1 VDVPRSS
8 FMKKSRPS
16 AKKRLILKLYW
27 EVSQRLWSPVGKKY
41 VLNPRHCSPQDCFI
55 NHALFE
61 RLLTGTGFNTSERC
75 FPANTSISI
84 SFDDASGVELSRNV
98 NEEPECIP
106 LQLFHFDEYVVRKL
120 PPVFLLT
127 YGDTVHIALNN
138 GLICRLSATTDQ

>member
-1 VDVPRSS
+1 
-8 FMKKSRPS
+8 MKKSRPS

-41 VLNPRHCSPQDCFI
+41 VLNPRHCSPQDRFI

-61 RLLTGTGFNTSERC
+61 RLLAGTGFNTSETC

-84 SFDDASGVELSRNV
+84 SFDDAAGVELSRNV
-98 NEEPECIP
+98 HEEPECIP
-106 LQLFHFDEYVVRKL
+106 LRLFDFDSERRL
-120 PPVFLLT
+120 PLVFLLT